1 MKITCSKFTWVFV
14 LLCLQY
20 ADSRAQTFSNTIWA
34 GYLTGKVR
42 EVAHYQGNVKGAS
55 VTGATANQVPV
66 EIWFPSETNFCVVF
80 NNRTARASNPE
91 GDRGI
96 LVHDASLYDIVV
108 GQNPAPSNPM
118 LSYWQGTGTVD
129 KRRGRLL
136 GNDATEQDDASM
148 RVVATYRYKKSG
160 SRETL
165 TVTGSAMFAVQDLD
179 SLGDGWK
186 LNPGVVTYTA
196 TFTKTTNRVSVEGLK
211 QGIEGF

>member
-1 MKITCSKFTWVFV
+1 MKSSLLNYLIIVVFAC
-14 LLCLQY
+14 LLNGKTY
-20 ADSRAQTFSNTIWA
+20 AQIFSNTIWA
-34 GYLTGKVR
+34 GTLTGKTK
-42 EVAHYQGNVKGAS
+42 EVAHYQGNVKGPS
-55 VTGATANQVPV
+55 VQGATANAIPA

-80 NNRTARASNPE
+80 NNRTARASTAQ

-96 LVHDASLYDIVV
+96 MVHDASLYDIVV

-129 KRRGRLL
+129 KRKRRLS
-136 GNDATEQDDASM
+136 GNDATQQDGASM
-148 RVVATYRYKKSG
+148 NVVATYRYKKSD

-165 TVTGSAMFAVQDLD
+165 TVTGTALIPAQGLD

-186 LNPGVVTYTA
+186 LNPGIVTYTA
-196 TFTKTTNRVSVEGLK
+196 IFTKTTNQVSVEGLK

>member
-1 MKITCSKFTWVFV
+1 MAW
-14 LLCLQY
+14 LLVGAGFFASPSLFG
-20 ADSRAQTFSNTIWA
+20 QTPIFSNTIWA
-34 GYLTGKVR
+34 GTLTGKTK
-42 EVAHYQGNVKGAS
+42 EVAHYQGNVKGPS
-55 VTGATANQVPV
+55 VQGATANAIPA

-80 NNRTARASNPE
+80 NNRTARASTAQ

-96 LVHDASLYDIVV
+96 MVHDASLYDIVV
-108 GQNPAPSNPM
+108 GKNPAPSNPM

-129 KRRGRLL
+129 KRKRILSGH
-136 GNDATEQDDASM
+136 DATEQDDAFIN
-148 RVVATYRYKKSG
+148 VVATYRYKKSG

-165 TVTGSAMFAVQDLD
+165 TVTGTAVLATQELD
-179 SLGDGWK
+179 SHGDGWK